1 MFGQLF
7 DGNKD
12 RNTIVYQ
19 TLSQPI
25 GARYVRILPEAWN
38 NHISMRME
46 LYGCSGICFK
56 KLPQDCSFRGLHTIM
71 GFQVIQ
77 SSNPNCSESCRD
89 QLQFKFFKV
98 TRLNKTF
105 DKAEHTWRQKAR
117 PTVQLIL
124 NYLENSSGASLFPE
138 EVRRRPSGHSQSP
151 PLLISSSG
159 SSSLLPQKTKKSPAR
174 ASRSRKLFSS
184 T

>member
-1 MFGQLF
+1 METKTETPLF
-7 DGNKD
+7 TKHWASQSERVMSGYF
-12 RNTIVYQ
+12 RRLGTVTYQ
-19 TLSQPI
+19 W
-25 GARYVRILPEAWN
+25 EWN
-38 NHISMRME
+38 STAVQVFF
-46 LYGCSGICFK
+46 LK

-71 GFQVIQ
+71 EFQVIQ

-117 PTVQLIL
+117 PAVSLIL
-124 NYLENSSGASLFPE
+124 NYFENSSGASLFPE
-138 EVRRRPSGHSQSP
+138 EVRRCPSGLSQSP

-174 ASRSRKLFSS
+174 ASRSGKFFSS
-184 T
+184 TWG